1 MYEPMYEPMREEHE
15 ERQENWG
22 NPEND
27 ENEENGENGEVA
39 NDEIIGIIITGITI
53 GVIIGITGTVI
64 IGQSNR
70 SPIIGIILCIILSV
84 FVGVLQEAS

>member
-1 MYEPMYEPMREEHE
+1 M
-15 ERQENWG
+15 
-22 NPEND
+22 
-27 ENEENGENGEVA
+27 A